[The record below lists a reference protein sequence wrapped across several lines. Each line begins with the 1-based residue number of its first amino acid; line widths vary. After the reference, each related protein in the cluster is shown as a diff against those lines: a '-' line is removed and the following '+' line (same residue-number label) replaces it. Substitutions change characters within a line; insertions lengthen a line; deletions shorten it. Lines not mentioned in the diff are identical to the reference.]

1 MKLHLLI
8 TVLLLTLG
16 ACLRVSHV
24 LAQPVGDRRPAGYQL
39 GIYTGSNALLGAD
52 ISCAMNDHWKFRAG
66 FAFMHFKIRRWE
78 TDFNRF
84 SKEASINLDVAHSS
98 FSLLFDYSPGRNGF
112 FRLVG
117 GLGLFIDNKF
127 SGSVKLAESFTF
139 NDIDFEPDE
148 LGYVYGSV
156 QFNNSISPYLGI
168 GLGRLHGKK
177 RRISLSADIGT
188 FYKGAPQIQV
198 GGTNLLQNNE
208 HNSEVLTNNFSVYRW
223 YPVLSFRVNYS
234 INPVNN

>member
-1 MKLHLLI
+1 M
-8 TVLLLTLG
+8 LTLWAFLQG
-16 ACLRVSHV
+16 FSVM
-24 LAQPVGDRRPAGYQL
+24 AQPQQDRGGAEGYHI
-39 GIYTGSNALLGAD
+39 GVYTGSSALLGVD
-52 ISCAMNDHWKFRAG
+52 VSCAMNDRWKLRAG
-66 FAFMHFKIRRWE
+66 FSLMHFKVRQWE

-84 SKEASINLDVAHSS
+84 SHEASINLTAESS
-98 FSLLFDYSPGRNGF
+98 CFSLLFDYSPWGKGF

-117 GLGLFIDNKF
+117 GIGLFIDNKF
-127 SGSVKLAESFTF
+127 SGSVKLAEPFTF

-156 QFNNSISPYLGI
+156 HFNHSINPYLGI

-177 RRISLSADIGT
+177 RRVSLSVDIGT

-208 HNSEVLTNNFSVYRW
+208 HNSEILTDNFSAYRW
-223 YPVLSFRVNYS
+223 YPVLNFRINYS